1 MNHPGGN
8 RDADPGLDRTA
19 DRSGERRSGGDRRA
33 SSQRRLS
40 AIRLGLLISL
50 DVLCALGVLFAAI
63 AWQQEVYPQWSLPN
77 TSVSGAMLATI
88 TVLSA
93 LVLRQGRGWSAV
105 TESTIARLV
114 ILGVVITLLWL
125 VAEFLLNRG
134 AELPRQMVARYGV
147 GLPLAL
153 IAMHWLTATA
163 ARVLHLTTPPP
174 LGAPTA
180 VVLGRP
186 GDARALVEYIQT
198 LPGRGDLAIL
208 GVVTDEAVPLRTLA
222 LKEVLGAGQDL
233 VRICE
238 RLAVERRL
246 PPAVLLA
253 TRRDSLRP
261 MTRLALEEAAAGRG
275 LTVIDVAADLTRSFE
290 TVTRRR
296 IARRREA
303 PRSLRPP
310 GGQMETVLRRALN
323 FGLAAAGLVVAF
335 IPMLVVALSV
345 RLILGAPVLFRQERV
360 GRHGE
365 PIVVS
370 KFRTMRFASTD
381 GGDALPDDRRTNP
394 FGAWLRATRLDELPQ
409 LWNILVGDLAF
420 VGPRPLVADQV
431 AALPDRGQLRGQVTP
446 GLTGWAQIH
455 GGQALSLEDKFIMD
469 VWYVRHAT
477 LWLDLK
483 ILMLTALRLRRL
495 ERIDAAEA
503 ARCRAEVKAE
513 IEDWLRDGT
522 GG

>member
-1 MNHPGGN
+1 MTMQRPSS
-8 RDADPGLDRTA
+8 A
-19 DRSGERRSGGDRRA
+19 ERRAGGDRRVRA
-33 SSQRRLS
+33 GRLVA
-40 AIRLGLLISL
+40 AIRLTLLISL
-50 DVLCALGVLFAAI
+50 DLVCALGVLAAAI
-63 AWQQEVYPQWSLPN
+63 AWQQEIYPQWSLP
-77 TSVSGAMLATI
+77 SPGLSAAILGVI
-88 TVLSA
+88 TVVSA

-134 AELPRQMVARYGV
+134 AELPRQMVLRYGV
-147 GLPLAL
+147 GLSLAL

-174 LGAPTA
+174 QGAPAA

-186 GDARALVEYIQT
+186 SDARALVEYIQT
-198 LPGRGDLAIL
+198 LPGRGGLSIL
-208 GVVTDEAVPLRTLA
+208 GVVTDEAVPVRTLA

-261 MTRLALEEAAAGRG
+261 MTRLALEEAAEGRG

-296 IARRREA
+296 VARRREA
-303 PRSLRPP
+303 PPFLRPP
-310 GGQMETVLRRALN
+310 GGEMAVVLRRCLN
-323 FGLAAAGLVVAF
+323 FGLAAAGLVLAA
-335 IPMLVVALSV
+335 IPMLIVAILV
-345 RLILGAPVLFRQERV
+345 RLVLGAPVLFRQERV
-360 GRHGE
+360 GRNGE

-370 KFRTMRFASTD
+370 KFRTMRFASAD

-431 AALPDRGQLRGQVTP
+431 AGLPDSGQLRGQVTP

-469 VWYVRHAT
+469 AWYVRHAT

-483 ILMLTALRLRRL
+483 ILMMTAMRLRRL
-495 ERIDAAEA
+495 ERVDAAEA
-503 ARCRAEVKAE
+503 ARCRAEVKVE

-522 GG
+522 DG